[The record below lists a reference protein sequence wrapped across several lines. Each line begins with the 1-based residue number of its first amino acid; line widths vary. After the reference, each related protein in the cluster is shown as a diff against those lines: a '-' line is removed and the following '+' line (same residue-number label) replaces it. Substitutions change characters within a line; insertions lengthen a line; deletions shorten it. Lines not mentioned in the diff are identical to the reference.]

1 MNEYQKPY
9 TFRAGSYAK
18 SSEVNTNFDSIKDYV
33 NELREYAED
42 ILISSAPY
50 NKADINGNEFQP
62 FKVLAATQANEAV
75 NLGQL
80 QTVEGDLNTVAGK
93 VTNIENAGYI
103 AAPTYTNGG
112 NIPANTTITRNGV
125 LVIKAYGSSNPSIV
139 IDGTTFTLAPNQI
152 FSLPVKNG
160 TVIGSKTNIDFS
172 KLYS

>member
-9 TFRAGSYAK
+9 TFRTGSYAK
-18 SSEVNTNFDSIKDYV
+18 SSEVNTNFDSIKDYI
-33 NELREYAED
+33 NELREYTED

-62 FKVLAATQANEAV
+62 FKVSNATEADEAV

-80 QTVEGDLNTVAGK
+80 EAVQADVNTVSGR

-103 AAPTYTNGG
+103 AAPTYTGTH
-112 NIPANTTITRNGV
+112 NIPANTTITQNGV
-125 LVIKAYGSSNPSIV
+125 LVIKAEGFGSPTIV
-139 IDGTTFTLAPNQI
+139 IDGSTFTLAINQI

-160 TVIGSKTNIDFS
+160 TVVGNKTNIDFAY
-172 KLYS
+172 LYS

>member
-62 FKVLAATQANEAV
+62 FKVLDATEADEAV

-80 QTVEGDLNTVAGK
+80 EVVQSNINTVSGR
-93 VTNIENAGYI
+93 VTDIENAGYI
-103 AAPTYTNGG
+103 SAPTYTGG
-112 NIPANTTITRNGV
+112 RNIPPNSTITQNGV
-125 LVIKAYGSSNPSIV
+125 LVIKAEGSSNPSIV

-160 TVIGSKTNIDFS
+160 TVVGSKTNIDFAN
-172 KLYS
+172 LYS

>member
-33 NELREYAED
+33 NELKEYAED

-50 NKADINGNEFQP
+50 NKADINGNELQP
-62 FKVLAATQANEAV
+62 FKVLSATKTDEAV

-80 QTVEGDLNTVAGK
+80 QTVQSDVNTISSR

-103 AAPTYTNGG
+103 AAPTYTGG
-112 NIPANTTITRNGV
+112 RNIPPNSTITQNGV
-125 LVIKAYGSSNPSIV
+125 LVIKAEGFSNPSIV

-160 TVIGSKTNIDFS
+160 TVVGSKTNIDFAN
-172 KLYS
+172 LYS